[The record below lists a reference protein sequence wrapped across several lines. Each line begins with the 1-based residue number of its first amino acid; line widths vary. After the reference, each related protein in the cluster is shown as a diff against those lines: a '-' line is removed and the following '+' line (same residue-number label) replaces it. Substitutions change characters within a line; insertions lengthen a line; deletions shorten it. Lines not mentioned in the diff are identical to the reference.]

1 MAKQGDNLDH
11 EELRWKEEAVSR
23 GSLTTKG
30 GREGPV
36 EVEWRAGPTK
46 YCSSTL
52 WLREPPMRYLRS
64 DLALSL

>member
-46 YCSSTL
+46 YLFEYSLAARTTHEI
-52 WLREPPMRYLRS
+52 LRN